1 MATKKLE
8 ELNLL
13 DDFLFTALLTYP
25 ELGEEFCRKILKVI
39 LNRDLGKITITP
51 QKVLPGINTDKRGAR
66 LDVSITESGKE
77 SYGTIYDIEPNL
89 TKKDKAVL
97 PKRMRFYRAKMD
109 GEALKSGEGYRYL
122 KTTYAII
129 ITPYDPFE
137 EGRMIYTVKNMC
149 VELPEMPY
157 EDGSRTIYLYTK
169 GTKGNPPKELQEL
182 MRYMEDTKAEM
193 AVNKTLRDIQQM
205 VEKVKFDGEVS
216 VGYMKVF
223 EREEMIREEGFES
236 GQLKERENGIRL
248 LIASFQEFGVSR
260 EIALAKV
267 QEKYKLTAEEAEE
280 SMKKCWD

>member
-248 LIASFQEFGVSR
+248 LLVSFKELGVSR
-260 EIALAKV
+260 ENALAKV